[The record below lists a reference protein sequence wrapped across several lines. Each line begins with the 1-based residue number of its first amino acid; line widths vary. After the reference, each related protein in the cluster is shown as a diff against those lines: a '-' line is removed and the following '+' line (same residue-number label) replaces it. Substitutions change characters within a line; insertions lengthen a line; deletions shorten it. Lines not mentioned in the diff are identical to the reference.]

1 MERVPE
7 TPAQSTS
14 GVVLLFSLDDT
25 LVQRMMAIKIRSIT
39 QHLPDVR
46 SWQRQVEMLDRI
58 VFTGRRA
65 VDGPFAKT
73 MWQDIWT
80 QPQFTIHVAYDM
92 KQEIVGY
99 LVTERTK
106 PLTRYIVTLGVH
118 PDHRGRGIARRLM
131 QQMQRAQVNT
141 ISLHVAATNTGAQAF
156 YSNLGYS
163 PTKRVRDY
171 YARGDH
177 AIYLQRHD
185 L

>member
-1 MERVPE
+1 MVA
-7 TPAQSTS
+7 T
-14 GVVLLFSLDDT
+14 
-25 LVQRMMAIKIRSIT
+25 KIRSVT
-39 QHLPDVR
+39 KRLPDVR
-46 SWQRQVEMLDRI
+46 SWQRQVERLDRI

-65 VDGPFAKT
+65 VDGPFTKT
-73 MWQDIWT
+73 MWQEIWT
-80 QPQFTIHVAYDM
+80 QPRFAIHVAYDVNQ
-92 KQEIVGY
+92 KIVGY

-106 PLTRYIVTLGVH
+106 PLKRYIVTLGVH

-141 ISLHVAATNTGAQAF
+141 ISLHVAATNIGAQEF

-177 AIYLQRHD
+177 AIYMQRHN